1 MKKKRVMLEMPLND
15 QAMKIVKAW
24 QGMRKNQWVFYHPE
38 TGHQFKDLW
47 LGLQKACKKAGV
59 ENVTWHTFRHTFA
72 TRLNRR
78 GVDIV
83 TVKELLGHSD
93 IKMTIRYAHSNR
105 DEKIRA
111 VKCLGRV
118 VTK

>member
-1 MKKKRVMLEMPLND
+1 
-15 QAMKIVKAW
+15 
-24 QGMRKNQWVFYHPE
+24 
-38 TGHQFKDLW
+38 
-47 LGLQKACKKAGV
+47 V

-93 IKMTIRYAHSNR
+93 IKMTMRYAHTNR

-111 VKCLGRV
+111 VKRLGESSDKV
-118 VTK
+118 VTIADPEEKSA